1 MAGALRSQDA
11 RMSAKRAIS
20 PFNRLIHALPPDE
33 QQLVQDN
40 CETVVLAPGD
50 VLCEYGKNPNYV
62 YFPTSGLISL
72 VVSIDDE
79 APLEVAMIGCE
90 GVLGAT
96 KVLGVSEAPTRGI
109 VQISGSAQRM
119 ALSTFAE
126 LASDGTQLQSDLK
139 RYLYVLVAQ
148 LSRTSG
154 CSHFHEVSG
163 RLARWLLMA
172 YDRSPGKNIHLTQQF
187 LSEILGVQRSAVSIA
202 ASALQARGLIDY
214 SRGDITL
221 LDRKGLEAASCS
233 CYAAIMKD
241 QRHFFAHVNAA

>member
-1 MAGALRSQDA
+1 
-11 RMSAKRAIS
+11 MSSNRANAHS
-20 PFNRLIHALPPDE
+20 NRLVQALPPDE
-33 QQLVQDN
+33 QRLLLEH
-40 CETVVLAPGD
+40 CEAVVLAPGD
-50 VLCEYGKNPNYV
+50 VLSEYGKKFNHV

-72 VVSIDDE
+72 VVSIDEE

-96 KVLGVSEAPTRGI
+96 RMLGVIEAPVRGI
-109 VQISGSAQRM
+109 VQIGGFAQRVS
-119 ALSTFAE
+119 LRTFEE
-126 LASDGTQLQSDLK
+126 LAGPDTQLQSVCRRFLF
-139 RYLYVLVAQ
+139 VLMTQ
-148 LSRTSG
+148 LNRTAG

-172 YDRSPGKNIHLTQQF
+172 HDRSPGNNIYLTQQF

-202 ASALQARGLIDY
+202 ASALQARGLINY

-241 QRHFFAHVNAA
+241 QRRYYANLGAR

>member
-1 MAGALRSQDA
+1 MSEKRS
-11 RMSAKRAIS
+11 IS
-20 PFNRLIHALPPDE
+20 PSNRLMHALPPDE
-33 QQLVQDN
+33 QQLVQTH
-40 CETVVLAPGD
+40 CEAVVLVPGD

-72 VVSIDDE
+72 VVNIDDE
-79 APLEVAMIGCE
+79 APLEIAMIGCE

-96 KVLGVSEAPTRGI
+96 RVLGISEAPTRGI
-109 VQISGSAQRM
+109 VQIKGHALRM
-119 ALSTFAE
+119 PLGTFEE
-126 LASDGTQLQSDLK
+126 LASDGTQLQSVLK
-139 RYLYVLVAQ
+139 RYLFVLMTQ

-172 YDRSPGKNIHLTQQF
+172 HDRSPGNNIHLTQQF

-241 QRHFFAHVNAA
+241 QRRFFAHVKVT

>member
-1 MAGALRSQDA
+1 
-11 RMSAKRAIS
+11 MSAKRATS

-33 QQLVQDN
+33 QTLVLER
-40 CETVVLAPGD
+40 CEAVILAPGD
-50 VLCEYGKNPNYV
+50 VLCEYGKNPTYV

-72 VVSIDDE
+72 VVNIDEE

-96 KVLGVSEAPTRGI
+96 RVLGVSEAPIRGI
-109 VQISGSAQRM
+109 VQIKGTALRM
-119 ALSTFAE
+119 ALRAFEE
-126 LASDGTQLQSDLK
+126 LSSDKSQLQSVCRRFLF
-139 RYLYVLVAQ
+139 VLMTQ
-148 LSRTSG
+148 LNRTAG
-154 CSHFHEVSG
+154 CTHFHEVSG

-172 YDRSPGKNIHLTQQF
+172 HDRSPGNNIYLTQQF

-241 QRHFFAHVNAA
+241 QRRFFANLSAR